1 MPDARPAMIDGRLA
15 GWPLWLSVGLHA
27 VGLATVSSVVA
38 LAHHPPERTLVPVEV
53 VRVEPPPPA
62 PPEKP
67 KMPPRVVSE
76 PVRPTRSTPTFQ
88 NLLMDP
94 TPRLERKLDPA
105 PATPDRRFMASAQV
119 PGPALP
125 IPGAPGAGGLLLP
138 SPEIPGARSGSPRTG
153 QGLAKATGEGV
164 TSLARPLGGYQTT
177 PRYPEAARH
186 EEVEGVVTLRFEVL
200 ANGKVGTVQ
209 VQQSAGR
216 EDMDRAAVDAVR
228 TWLFEPARRGKE
240 AVAVW
245 VTLPVRFELH
255 SR

>member
-1 MPDARPAMIDGRLA
+1 MIEARLA
-15 GWPLWLSVGLHA
+15 GWPIWLSLGLHM
-27 VGLATVSSVVA
+27 VGLATISSVVA
-38 LAHHPPERTLVPVEV
+38 LAHHAPERTLAPVEV
-53 VRVEPPPPA
+53 VRVEPPPPP

-67 KMPPRVVSE
+67 KMPPRVIPE
-76 PVRPTRSTPTFQ
+76 PNRTVRSTPAFK

-94 TPRLERKLDPA
+94 TPRLPRAPDPA
-105 PATPDRRFMASAQV
+105 PASPERRFMASADV

-138 SPEIPGARSGSPRTG
+138 SPEIPGPRSGSARTG
-153 QGLAKATGEGV
+153 QGLANATSEGV
-164 TSLARPLGGYQTT
+164 TSLARPIGGYQTT
-177 PRYPEAARH
+177 PRYPEAARR
-186 EEVEGVVTLRFEVL
+186 EGVEGVVTLRFQVL

-209 VQQSAGR
+209 VQHSAGR
-216 EDMDRAAVDAVR
+216 EDLDQAAVESVKS
-228 TWLFEPARRGKE
+228 WLFEPARRGKE

>member
-1 MPDARPAMIDGRLA
+1 MPETRAAMIDRRLA

-27 VGLATVSSVVA
+27 VGLATASSVVA

-53 VRVEPPPPA
+53 VRVEPPSPA
-62 PPEKP
+62 PTEKP
-67 KMPPRVVSE
+67 KMPSRVVSE
-76 PVRPTRSTPTFQ
+76 PNHTVRSTPTFQ

-94 TPRLERKLDPA
+94 TPRLEHKLDPA
-105 PATPDRRFMASAQV
+105 PATPDRRFMASAQA

-138 SPEIPGARSGSPRTG
+138 SPEIPGVRSGRPRTG
-153 QGLAKATGEGV
+153 QGLANATGEGV

-177 PRYPEAARH
+177 PRYPEAARR
-186 EEVEGVVTLRFEVL
+186 EGVEGVVTLRFEVL
-200 ANGKVGTVQ
+200 ANGTIGTVQ

-216 EDMDRAAVDAVR
+216 EDLDRAAVEAVR
-228 TWLFEPARRGKE
+228 AWLFEPARRGKE

>member
-1 MPDARPAMIDGRLA
+1 MIDERLA

-27 VGLATVSSVVA
+27 LGLEAASSVVA
-38 LAHHPPERTLVPVEV
+38 LGHHPPERALVPVEV

-67 KMPPRVVSE
+67 KMPPRMVSE
-76 PVRPTRSTPTFQ
+76 PTPPARSTPTYQ
-88 NLLMDP
+88 NLMVDP
-94 TPRLERKLDPA
+94 TPRLEQKPDPA
-105 PATPDRRFMASAQV
+105 PTAPDRRFMASAQV

-125 IPGAPGAGGLLLP
+125 IPAAPGAGGLLLP

-153 QGLAKATGEGV
+153 QGLANATGEGV

-177 PRYPEAARH
+177 PRYPEAARR
-186 EEVEGVVTLRFEVL
+186 EGIEGVVTLRFEVL

-216 EDMDRAAVDAVR
+216 EDLDRAAMEAVR

-255 SR
+255 TR